1 MGADYIK
8 LLGFRR
14 EDVGIYYAV
23 TKTKDYESIID
34 VREATN
40 IGRCPEHRHGGG
52 GGGVDSLDQ
61 PLLFGLVKKRWYW
74 KNGFKRSHI

>member
-40 IGRCPEHRHGGG
+40 IGRCPEHMHG

-61 PLLFGLVKKRWYW
+61 RPPFGLVKKPWYW